1 MQAGLYSAGKGAS
14 NNSFPRRQVSV
25 TILCY
30 PATAGCFMRLVVWFP
45 GREVMQRCDPYC
57 GLVVRAVSF

>member
-30 PATAGCFMRLVVWFP
+30 LATAGCM
-45 GREVMQRCDPYC
+45 GRIAAHCPNCHGAV
-57 GLVVRAVSF
+57 GVGRAKDRI